1 MMYFRGMKYVKLC
14 FDNVNDEQVDL
25 ISALL
30 QDEAPLGF
38 EQMGEQLY
46 VYFSADGYD
55 ETKILEQ
62 LQPFSFSFTTSE
74 IAHEN
79 WNQQWESNFE
89 PIIINEQIGVR
100 AAFHAPLSTCKY
112 EIVITPKMS
121 FGTGHHETT
130 RMMLEYLCEVDCASK
145 SVFDFGCGTGVL
157 AIFAALRGATPV
169 LGIDNDEWSV
179 ENARENADNNGGRA
193 IQISGMSIEEVEG
206 CYDLILAN
214 INLNI
219 LVDHCTSLKRLLS
232 PGGTLI
238 LSGVLQSDIPAL
250 EKAFGECGLTLRSQ
264 KQKKDW
270 VALLLN

>member
-1 MMYFRGMKYVKLC
+1 MYFRVMKYIKLC
-14 FDNVNDEQVDL
+14 FDNVNDEQADI

-30 QDEAPLGF
+30 DHEEPLGF
-38 EQMGEQLY
+38 ELNGQQLF

-55 ETKILEQ
+55 ETNILNL

-89 PIIINEQIGVR
+89 PIVINNLVGVR
-100 AAFHAPLSTCKY
+100 AAFHAPLSECEY
-112 EIVITPKMS
+112 DIVITPKMS

-130 RMMLEYLCEVDCASK
+130 RMMLEYLCEVDCAGK

-157 AIFAALRGATPV
+157 AIFAALRGAHPL

-206 CYDLILAN
+206 SYDLILAN

-219 LVDHCTSLKRLLS
+219 LLAHRSSLKRLLA

-238 LSGVLQSDIPAL
+238 LSGVLLSDIPQL